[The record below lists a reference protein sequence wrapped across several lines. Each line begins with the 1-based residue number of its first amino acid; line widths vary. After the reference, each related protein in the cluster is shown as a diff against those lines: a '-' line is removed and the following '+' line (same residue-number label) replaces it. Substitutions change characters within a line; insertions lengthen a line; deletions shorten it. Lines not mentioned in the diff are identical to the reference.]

1 MRRRFFL
8 LLLSIRRRLFGPPAD
23 VSVEALVVS
32 TGGTG
37 STAISSHIHNFLAT
51 NSPGDS
57 DGLKHAPYP
66 ILGIKTLFIYADRT
80 SAAASIRRRSE
91 DFLLHHGAKLGAVG
105 AQLSGPKRAEHLVSS
120 AIQRQI
126 DRYLAASCDKPETIL
141 ALSYDEVFE
150 SAQLIAEFFGI
161 DDQLFIQT
169 FPKRRNRES
178 A

>member
-1 MRRRFFL
+1 MNR
-8 LLLSIRRRLFGPPAD
+8 I
-23 VSVEALVVS
+23 EALVVS

-37 STAISSHIHNFLAT
+37 STAILRHISNFLAT

-57 DGLKHAPYP
+57 DGLKHIPSP
-66 ILGIKTLFIYADRT
+66 LLHLRTLFIYAET
-80 SAAASIRRRSE
+80 TKAAASVRRRGD

-105 AQLSGPKRAEHLVSS
+105 AQIYGPKRAEHQVAK

-126 DRYLAASCDKPETIL
+126 ESFLAASKSKPELIL

-150 SAQLIAEFFGI
+150 SAQSIAEFFGI
-161 DDQLFIQT
+161 DDPLFIRT

-178 A
+178 T